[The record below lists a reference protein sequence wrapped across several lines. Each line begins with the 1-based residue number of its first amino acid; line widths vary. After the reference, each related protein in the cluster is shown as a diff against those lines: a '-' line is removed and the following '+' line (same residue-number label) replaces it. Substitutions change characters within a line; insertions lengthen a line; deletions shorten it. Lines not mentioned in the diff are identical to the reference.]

1 MWEDTKEH
9 DRENKAGG
17 GSWAPTP
24 GSHPPLATSE
34 VGVVGGAVAGGG
46 KKGSL
51 PPGPTSS
58 RHRSPSAIAGL
69 GLAKHPID
77 MYLEE
82 NYWAVRRC
90 DLSENSLYVAGL
102 S

>member
-1 MWEDTKEH
+1 MVAAGPPLPVPTLLLPHQKWGLW
-9 DRENKAGG
+9 GG
-17 GSWAPTP
+17 GC
-24 GSHPPLATSE
+24 
-34 VGVVGGAVAGGG
+34 GGG

-51 PPGPTSS
+51 PPGPPSS